1 MERTGSGLLAARII
15 REREMFSATRAGVL
29 TSKGGAL
36 PSWTFTVSS
45 VLSGYTDPPTK
56 AGMSDGINN
65 QSGVKGWGSSGF
77 PGEWIKADF
86 GISVYITA
94 AKIKCLAIAAPG
106 SWGATYTNGKE
117 LQGSNNNTDWTAIAT
132 ISGLTDSNTITVN
145 VNANYRYLRIY
156 GDGYIG
162 CGDFWFV

>member
-1 MERTGSGLLAARII
+1 
-15 REREMFSATRAGVL
+15 MFSATRAGVL

-36 PSWTFTVSS
+36 SSWTFSVSS
-45 VLSGYTDPPTK
+45 VFSGYTDPPTK

-65 QSGVKGWGSSGF
+65 QDGVSGWGSSTAAGQ
-77 PGEWIKADF
+77 WIKADF
-86 GISVYITA
+86 GTSVYITA
-94 AKIKCLAIAAPG
+94 AKIMCLSTAAPG
-106 SWGATYTNGKE
+106 GWGVVYTNGME

-156 GDGYIG
+156 RISGWAA

>member
-1 MERTGSGLLAARII
+1 
-15 REREMFSATRAGVL
+15 MFSATRAGVL

-36 PSWTFTVSS
+36 LSWTFSVSG
-45 VLSGYTDPPTK
+45 VFSGYTNPPTK

-65 QSGVKGWGSSGF
+65 QSGVKGWGSADTAAQ
-77 PGEWIKADF
+77 WIKADF
-86 GISVYITA
+86 GTSVYITA
-94 AKIKCLAIAAPG
+94 AKIMCLATAAPG
-106 SWGATYTNGKE
+106 DWGDIFTNGMQ

-156 GDGYIG
+156 RISGYAA

>member
-1 MERTGSGLLAARII
+1 
-15 REREMFSATRAGVL
+15 MFSATRAGVL
-29 TSKGGAL
+29 TRKGGAL
-36 PSWTFTVSS
+36 PSWTFSVSS
-45 VLSGYTDPPTK
+45 VFSGYTDPPTQ

-65 QSGVKGWGSSGF
+65 QSGVNGWGSASTGAQ
-77 PGEWIKADF
+77 WIKADF

-94 AKIKCLAIAAPG
+94 AKIMCLSIVAPG
-106 SWGATYTNGKE
+106 GWGATYTNGNE

-156 GDGYIG
+156 GDGDSYTA

>member
-1 MERTGSGLLAARII
+1 
-15 REREMFSATRAGVL
+15 MFSATRAGVL

-36 PSWTFTVSS
+36 SSWTFSVSS
-45 VLSGYTDPPTK
+45 VFSGYTDPPTQ

-65 QSGVKGWGSSGF
+65 QSGVNGWGSSGF
-77 PGEWIKADF
+77 SGEWIKADF
-86 GISVYITA
+86 GSSVYIAA
-94 AKIKCLAIAAPG
+94 AKIMCLAIAAPG
-106 SWGATYTNGKE
+106 GWGATNTNGTE

-132 ISGLTDSNTITVN
+132 ISGLTDSNTITVS